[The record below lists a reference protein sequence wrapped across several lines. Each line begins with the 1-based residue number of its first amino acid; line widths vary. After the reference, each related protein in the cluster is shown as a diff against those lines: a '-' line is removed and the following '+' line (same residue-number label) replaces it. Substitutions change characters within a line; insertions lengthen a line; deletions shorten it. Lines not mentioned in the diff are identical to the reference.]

1 MTNNEFDRILPIA
14 VGVGLVG
21 LGAAL
26 LRTKPGMLA
35 LPDPAPIADDSQ
47 PNMLVSSAHNLRD
60 GIARFTPDN
69 FATSLSR
76 SFIITG
82 AALVLVRLLD
92 EVTGRSAR

>member
-1 MTNNEFDRILPIA
+1 MTDNEFDRILPVA

-26 LRTKPGMLA
+26 LRAKPGVLA
-35 LPDPAPIADDSQ
+35 LPDPTPIADDSNQ
-47 PNMLVSSAHNLRD
+47 NLLVSSAHTLRD

-76 SFIITG
+76 SLIITG
-82 AALVLVRLLD
+82 AALLVVRLLD